1 LATVPTAV
9 SSTPAPLAGCTP
21 LFDAAALREA
31 DRRATED
38 HAMPSILLMERAGLA
53 TAQAIAA
60 EFPGRSAALVAVG
73 PGNNGGDGMV
83 VARHLAEAGWQ
94 VRVVAPEGAPPATPD
109 AATMT
114 AIAASLGIRVEP
126 LDRAPAGDGVVVVD
140 ALLGTGARGAPHGA
154 VADAIDW
161 IAASG
166 APVVAVDVP
175 SGVEADTGRVPGA
188 AVTAE
193 LTVTYHGD
201 MVGLRVAPG
210 SGRAGR
216 VRVADIGIP
225 SAVAVPAAAWL
236 VGRGA
241 TAAVPPKGA
250 HGDKYAAGAVL
261 VVAGSPGLTGA
272 ACLAARA
279 TLRAGAGLTVVATPA
294 AVQPAVAAHLLEV
307 MVAPLPDED
316 GHLARASVDEVVAQ
330 AARVGALA
338 VGPGVGRA
346 DGTRAALLEVLA
358 RLDLPAVVDADGL
371 WHLTGAP
378 EVLAGRGAP
387 TVLTPHAGEAGRLLG
402 RPRLEVEQ
410 DRIAAARDL
419 AGRAGAVVVLKG
431 PGTITAAPDGR
442 LAVEGGGTSALA
454 TAGTGDVLTGTV
466 AAFLAKG
473 MDAFAAAAAAVA
485 AHARAG
491 ELASRGDGTI
501 ASDLLEA
508 LPEAIRPGGA

>member
-9 SSTPAPLAGCTP
+9 SSTPAPVPGSTP
-21 LFDAAALREA
+21 LFDSAAMREA
-31 DRRATED
+31 DRRATAD
-38 HAMPSILLMERAGLA
+38 HGMPSILLMERAGLA

-60 EFPGRSAALVAVG
+60 EFPGARAALIVVG
-73 PGNNGGDGMV
+73 TGNNGGDGMV
-83 VARHLAEAGWQ
+83 VARHLAEAGWD
-94 VRVVAPEGAPPATPD
+94 VRVVAPGGAPPATPD
-109 AATMT
+109 AAAMT

-126 LDRAPAGDGVVVVD
+126 LDGAGAGDALVVD
-140 ALLGTGARGAPHGA
+140 ALLGTGARGAPRGA
-154 VADAIDW
+154 VAGAIEW

-166 APVVAVDVP
+166 APAVAVDVP

-188 AVTAE
+188 AVRAE
-193 LTVTYHGD
+193 MTVTYHGD
-201 MVGLRVAPG
+201 KVGLRVAPG
-210 SGRAGR
+210 SGHAGR

-225 SAVAVPAAAWL
+225 SAVATPAAAWL

-241 TAAVPPKGA
+241 TAAVPPKGP
-250 HGDKYAAGAVL
+250 HGDKYAGGAVL

-272 ACLAARA
+272 ACMAARA
-279 TLRAGAGLTVVATPA
+279 TLRAGAGLTVVVTPA

-316 GHLARASVDEVVAQ
+316 GHLAPGSVDEIVAQ

-338 VGPGVGRA
+338 IGPGLGRA
-346 DGTRAALLEVLA
+346 PGTRAALMEVLG
-358 RLDLPAVVDADGL
+358 RLDLPTVIDADGL
-371 WHLTGAP
+371 WHLAGAP
-378 EVLAGRGAP
+378 GAVAGRGGA
-387 TVLTPHAGEAGRLLG
+387 TVLTPHAGEAARLLG
-402 RPRLEVEQ
+402 RPRAEVEA
-410 DRIAAARDL
+410 DRLASAREL
-419 AGRAGAVVVLKG
+419 ADRAGAVVVLKG

-442 LAVEGGGTSALA
+442 LAVESGGTSALA

-473 MDAFAAAAAAVA
+473 MDPFVAAAAAVA

-501 ASDLLEA
+501 ASDVLEA
-508 LPEAIRPGGA
+508 LPDALRPGAA